1 MTVKNVW
8 VRDNYGNQL
17 GWGNVLDT
25 HGGQD
30 INILL
35 SHELTEMM
43 KWWKEWQPVFNSMNP
58 HVADALQQAKVMHAL
73 STDNQKD
80 PWKQV
85 TV

>member
-43 KWWKEWQPVFNSMNP
+43 KWWKE
-58 HVADALQQAKVMHAL
+58 
-73 STDNQKD
+73 
-80 PWKQV
+80 
-85 TV
+85 